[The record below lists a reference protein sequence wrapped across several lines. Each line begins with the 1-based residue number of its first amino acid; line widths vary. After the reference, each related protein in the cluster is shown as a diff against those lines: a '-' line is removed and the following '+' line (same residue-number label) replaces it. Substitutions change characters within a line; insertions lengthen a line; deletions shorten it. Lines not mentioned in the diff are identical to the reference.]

1 MTKTVEI
8 SVDLLKELF
17 RVLNM
22 DVPENISEESLLE
35 LVFKLKNKDVS
46 AFETAE
52 NNFVTSTNNILVI
65 DDIGVVTY
73 QLKILLRNLG
83 YNVSVAKDIFSGLN
97 TFVKSNYSF
106 IVMDLF
112 VSTEQEGYT
121 LLNETKKII
130 TKNNLDTKIIVIT
143 ASSKSEN
150 KVKCLN
156 MGADYFIKK
165 DVGWQDK
172 LVELIESFQPSAL
185 GWFVK
190 KFIQKTKFHYC

>member
-35 LVFKLKNKDVS
+35 LVFKLKNKDIS
-46 AFETAE
+46 AFETTE

>member
-1 MTKTVEI
+1 MSKTVEI

-17 RVLNM
+17 KALNAE
-22 DVPENISEESLLE
+22 VPENIGEESLLE
-35 LVFKLKNKDVS
+35 LVFKLKNKDAAS
-46 AFETAE
+46 FEPHE
-52 NNFVTSTNNILVI
+52 NNFVSNTNNILVI

-130 TKNNLDTKIIVIT
+130 TKNNLNTKIIVIT

-165 DVGWQDK
+165 DVGWQDR
-172 LVELIESFQPSAL
+172 LVELIESFQPSPL
-185 GWFVK
+185 G
-190 KFIQKTKFHYC
+190 

>member
-17 RVLNM
+17 RTLNVE
-22 DVPENISEESLLE
+22 VPQNISEESLLE
-35 LVFKLKNKDVS
+35 LVFKLKNKDIN
-46 AFETAE
+46 ALENMET
-52 NNFVTSTNNILVI
+52 NFVSSTNNILVI

-165 DVGWQDK
+165 DAGWQDK

-185 GWFVK
+185 G
-190 KFIQKTKFHYC
+190 

>member
-1 MTKTVEI
+1 MSKTVEI

-17 RVLNM
+17 KALNAE
-22 DVPENISEESLLE
+22 VPENIGEESLLE
-35 LVFKLKNKDVS
+35 LVFKLKNKDMTS
-46 AFETAE
+46 LESHE
-52 NNFVTSTNNILVI
+52 NNFVSNTNNILVI

-97 TFVKSNYSF
+97 TFVKSNYLF

-130 TKNNLDTKIIVIT
+130 TKNNLNTKIIVIT

-165 DVGWQDK
+165 DVGWQDR
-172 LVELIESFQPSAL
+172 LVELIESFQHSPL
-185 GWFVK
+185 G
-190 KFIQKTKFHYC
+190 